1 MSAAYQKVKSVVLL
15 GFAISIGSLLFV
27 GFVAQRS
34 ANQFIKTDNQALVHQ
49 EILDR
54 LAEVRRSVARAE
66 SEQRGYLLTGKR
78 EYFRSFDQ
86 APVALEIEYDRLMQ
100 LCKGGPNEA
109 DIIRSKALASERL
122 EELTRTLTLY
132 KEKGK
137 HAVETKMQ
145 AEAGLDLMNKFRA
158 TMESMLKREQTSL
171 RAATISNLR
180 NRDSVTK
187 SIAVGLVV
195 AVLSVLASMMI
206 VVRDSKR
213 RVDAEELLHKNAE
226 LQKLIFDSVDAA
238 IIAADS
244 DGNVTHFNRAAE
256 ESLLYKASEVM
267 GHDEIF
273 EHIHDPE
280 ERRRA
285 AEELSAQLGEEIDP
299 EYVFGI
305 MPRRGQRYIREW
317 THIRKDGTRYPA
329 RISID
334 ALRGVNGEVIGMVGL
349 SSDLSR
355 EKADRA
361 QLDKFI
367 EVLAAKNEEL
377 ELRATEL
384 KESRD
389 VALAA
394 TRTKSEFLANMSHE
408 IRTPMNGVIG
418 MANLLQNTS
427 LNERQH
433 GFVRTLLKS
442 ADSLLAIL
450 NDILDLSKMES
461 GKMTFEHFP
470 FDLRVAV
477 EDLCESSAPLAHDKS
492 IELFCLIPS
501 NIPDRVIGDPGR
513 IRQILTNLISNAIKF
528 TSEGEVGVY
537 VELIRSNPSRATYR
551 FGVRDTGVGIP
562 KDRQESIFDSFTQ
575 ADGSTTRKF
584 GGTGLGL
591 TICRQLVQMMGGE
604 IGVMS
609 EEGKGSE
616 FWFEMTLQ
624 LQEGQATIGS
634 RTDLAGRRILVT
646 DDNATNRIILRE
658 MLSAWDCVVDEATS
672 GQEAVAMAKVMPY
685 DCAILDMHMP
695 GFDGFDTARE
705 LRRHDMTAGLPL
717 ILLSS
722 SGFNPDNV
730 QAATLFAAVLFKPVR
745 SSPMY
750 NALVHVTGSTG
761 PYQSE
766 PMELPAAIE
775 LDERLKGL
783 RVLVVED
790 NLVNQ
795 MVATELLES
804 WGCDWQTAD
813 NGAAAVA
820 MIENDKFD
828 VVLMDVQMPI
838 MDGFE
843 ATAQIR
849 NWEKDA
855 GQYTTVI
862 AMTANAMSGDRER
875 CLRAGMDGYLAKPL
889 RPKALVEKLLETIGK
904 QFGDSSGDNNL
915 TPDLGAIFDP
925 VVLDET
931 CAGKDSLKIRV
942 IDRYVATSSPA
953 AAEIAAAAREVNTTR
968 LSGAAHG
975 LKGSSLTVGSPALS
989 GLCAAI
995 ETAAR
1000 NGAVDQEAVDRIAP
1014 TLELLHRTLETYAAG
1029 LKRAQQ

>member
-1 MSAAYQKVKSVVLL
+1 MSAAYRKVRKLVLV
-15 GFAISIGSLLFV
+15 GFAVAIGSLLFV
-27 GFVAQRS
+27 GVVAQKS
-34 ANQFIKTDNQALVHQ
+34 ANEFIKTDNLALTHQ

-54 LAEVRRSVARAE
+54 LAEIRRSVARAE

-78 EYFRSFDQ
+78 EYFTSFDQ
-86 APVALEIEYDRLMQ
+86 TPGLLENQYARLME
-100 LCKGGPNEA
+100 LCRGGPNEV
-109 DIIRSKALASERL
+109 DLIRSKALAIDRL
-122 EELTRTLTLY
+122 EELNRTLRLY
-132 KEKGK
+132 REKGK
-137 HAVETKMQ
+137 SAVELKMQ
-145 AEAGLDLMNKFRA
+145 AEAGLDLMNQFRG
-158 TMESMLKREQTSL
+158 TMEAMIMREKTAL
-171 RAATISNLR
+171 RTAGLSNVS
-180 NRDSVTK
+180 NRDSVTR
-187 SIAVGLVV
+187 AVIMGLAV
-195 AVLSVLASMMI
+195 AVLAVLASMLMVI
-206 VVRDSKR
+206 RDSRR
-213 RVDAEELLHKNAE
+213 RVDAEELLHKSAE

-244 DGNVTHFNRAAE
+244 AGNVTHFNRAAE
-256 ESLLYKASEVM
+256 ESLLYKASEVE
-267 GHDEIF
+267 GGAEVF
-273 EHIHDPE
+273 ERIHDPE
-280 ERRRA
+280 ERKRA
-285 AEELSAQLGEEIDP
+285 AQELSEQLGEEIDP
-299 EYVFGI
+299 EYVFGVL
-305 MPRRGQRYIREW
+305 PRRGRRYVREW
-317 THIRKDGTRYPA
+317 THIRKDGSRYPA
-329 RISID
+329 RVSID
-334 ALRGVNGEVIGMVGL
+334 ALRGLDGEVIGMVGL
-349 SSDLSR
+349 STDLSR

-361 QLDKFI
+361 QMDKYI

-377 ELRATEL
+377 EMTATEL

-427 LNERQH
+427 LNDRQR
-433 GFVRTLLKS
+433 GFVRTILKS

-450 NDILDLSKMES
+450 NDILDLSKMEA
-461 GKMTFEHFP
+461 GKLTFEHFP

-477 EDLCESSAPLAHDKS
+477 EDLCESSAPLVHDKDV
-492 IELFCLIPS
+492 ELFCLIPS
-501 NIPDRVIGDPGR
+501 DLPDRVVGDPGR

-537 VELIRSNPSRATYR
+537 IRLVRSNPSRATYR

-562 KDRQESIFDSFTQ
+562 PDRQESIFDSFTQ

-604 IGVMS
+604 IGVIS
-609 EEGKGSE
+609 EEGRGSE

-624 LQEGQATIGS
+624 LQEGQSTVGS

-646 DDNATNRIILRE
+646 DDNATNRTILRE
-658 MLSAWDCVVDEATS
+658 MLTAWHCVVDEATS
-672 GQEAVAMAKVMPY
+672 GQEAVARAKVMPY

-722 SGFNPDNV
+722 SGFNPENV

-750 NALVHVTGSTG
+750 NALLHVTGSTG
-761 PYQSE
+761 PYHE
-766 PMELPAAIE
+766 PVEPPVAIE
-775 LDERLKGL
+775 VDDRLKGL

-790 NLVNQ
+790 NIVNQ

-804 WGCDWQTAD
+804 WGCNWQTAD

-828 VVLMDVQMPI
+828 IVLMDVQMPI

-849 NWEKDA
+849 NWEKEN
-855 GQYTTVI
+855 GQYTTII

-904 QFGDSSGDNNL
+904 QFGDSSGDNDL
-915 TPDLGAIFDP
+915 ASDLGAIFDP
-925 VVLDET
+925 AGLNET

-953 AAEIAAAAREVNTTR
+953 AEDIAAAAREGDVTR

-989 GLCAAI
+989 ALCAAV

-1000 NGAVDQEAVDRIAP
+1000 NGQIDQQAVDRIAP
-1014 TLELLHRTLETYAAG
+1014 TLELLHRTLETYSAE
-1029 LKRAQQ
+1029 LKRAQ